1 MAKNGSTERS
11 GDGMRE
17 DEEAAPDS
25 NWLDRYP
32 QFAIVWT
39 LPVALRASS
48 LLIATLAVALTPLGW
63 WLSGAVFLGEPR
75 AASQEFQMF
84 FTESAAPASP
94 PPRPVVLQSPVS
106 ATANQY
112 STETRPVGLD
122 GISVGGYV
130 AHALRLI
137 ANPLSEGIGRPVKRL
152 FGPLAWL
159 FGGESLSLYQW
170 LYLAGGSVWMFAL
183 WSFCGAILARKTVL
197 RIGLGRE
204 ASTLEAIADILPR
217 SRALFMLPKVPLIIL
232 VMVLVVG
239 GSAGLLTRSNWG
251 VFLAGIGW
259 PLITLVGLFLAA
271 GLILLVPVSL
281 FMITAVVAEQSCDEF
296 EAFSRGL
303 SYSSQRLLWLLLYT
317 LAAIVVGTFGA
328 WCIDAFLDLVLR
340 SVGWLVSVGVGAER
354 YHEVFSPGYV
364 ASRLYGA
371 QIIGF
376 FEWLVAL
383 MADGF
388 RYAFL
393 FCGGATL
400 YLRFRLLVDETE
412 IDEIHEPS
420 QLPNVA
426 PDPLRR
432 QLDELTSGDRKD
444 PS

>member
-1 MAKNGSTERS
+1 MATNGSTERN
-11 GDGMRE
+11 GEDVRE
-17 DEEAAPDS
+17 GEEGFPDS

-32 QFAIVWT
+32 QLAILGT
-39 LPVALRASS
+39 LPVAIRMSS

-75 AASQEFQMF
+75 AASQEFRVF
-84 FTESAAPASP
+84 FAESAGPAVP
-94 PPRPVVLQSPVS
+94 PPRPVVWQPPAA

-122 GISVGGYV
+122 GISAGGYLT
-130 AHALRLI
+130 HALRLI

-170 LYLAGGSVWMFAL
+170 LYLTGGTGWMFAI
-183 WSFCGAILARKTVL
+183 WSFCGAILARKTVVQ
-197 RIGLGRE
+197 IGLGRE

-217 SRALFMLPKVPLIIL
+217 SRTLFMLPKVPLIIL
-232 VMVLVVG
+232 VMMLVVG

-259 PLITLVGLFLAA
+259 PLMTLVGACLAA
-271 GLILLVPVSL
+271 GLVLLVPVSL
-281 FMITAVVAEQSCDEF
+281 FMITAVVTEPSCDEF

-303 SYSSQRLLWLLLYT
+303 SYASQRLLWLSFYVF
-317 LAAIVVGTFGA
+317 AAIVVGTFGA

-340 SVGWLVSVGVGAER
+340 CVGWLVSVGVGAER
-354 YHEVFSPGYV
+354 HREVFSPNNLE
-364 ASRLYGA
+364 SRLYGA
-371 QIIGF
+371 RLVGF

-383 MADGF
+383 LADGF

-432 QLDELTSGDRKD
+432 QLEEMTSGDRSD